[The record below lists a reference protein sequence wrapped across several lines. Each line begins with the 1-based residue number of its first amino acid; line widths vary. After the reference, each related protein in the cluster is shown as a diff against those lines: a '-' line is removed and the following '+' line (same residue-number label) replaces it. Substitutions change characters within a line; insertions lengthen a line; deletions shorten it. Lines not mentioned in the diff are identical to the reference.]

1 MLPGDSKH
9 QRLSTCLQARLRLPM
24 PKKELRRSGAEW
36 AISFLEKSWRLA
48 KPISSVSQLEGEWTV
63 QVPTKGD
70 VRKWMSQHG
79 ARPSMK
85 LISAPSL
92 NIAADGSGISTTHI
106 RWGLQKGQVKIGVQ
120 YNLMG
125 VNVLRERPRLRSFRT
140 TLIGLPPF
148 VAARTLEVVYLDQDL
163 MIVRDPRGV
172 VDVLWR
178 RAVQQTRSVRMPNA
192 IKAVPGAAKVST
204 DVEHSELHAEGEQQE
219 QQQQHDSHRNKA
231 QQLLD
236 KVASLKSELESQH
249 NETASHR
256 AERLSLTREVAML
269 RRSLRDATAEVLAC
283 QEHLTT
289 AQELESRM
297 LTSTTYQRK
306 KHSEHANLMEVTQM
320 EIEKMNCTANEHR
333 RVAETFEAQEA
344 SLLTLMRQIE
354 SEMSAADRRVRVGYR
369 AALQKSREEL
379 RQAQRSARKARKME
393 APILRR
399 LQQATGKFEK
409 MQSVAH
415 ASSAAEA
422 AISGLLQ
429 KRSDDSAARQARL
442 TQALAKQAAANQTLT
457 NTQARISALAEL
469 EVKSQKL
476 ASEMQDMIGDVAA
489 HAGQGNR
496 FTERLSR
503 AVRRVLP
510 WR

>member
-1 MLPGDSKH
+1 
-9 QRLSTCLQARLRLPM
+9 
-24 PKKELRRSGAEW
+24 
-36 AISFLEKSWRLA
+36 
-48 KPISSVSQLEGEWTV
+48 
-63 QVPTKGD
+63 
-70 VRKWMSQHG
+70 
-79 ARPSMK
+79 
-85 LISAPSL
+85 L

-106 RWGLQKGQVKIGVQ
+106 RWGLQKGQVKVAVQ
-120 YNLMG
+120 YHLMG

-148 VAARTLEVVYLDQDL
+148 VAARTLKVVYLDQDL

-178 RAVQQTRSVRMPNA
+178 RAFQRTQQSIGIPHS
-192 IKAVPGAAKVST
+192 IKAVPARAQIST
-204 DVEHSELHAEGEQQE
+204 GVEHAEPHTKGEQRE
-219 QQQQHDSHRNKA
+219 QQQHHGSHLQKA

-236 KVASLKSELESQH
+236 KVSSLKSELESQR

-256 AERLSLTREVAML
+256 KERLSLTREVATL
-269 RRSLRDATAEVLAC
+269 QRSLRDATAEVRAC
-283 QEHLTT
+283 QGHLTT
-289 AQELESRM
+289 AQELENRM
-297 LTSTTYQRK
+297 LTSSAYQRK
-306 KHSEHANLMEVTQM
+306 KQSEHADLLEATQT
-320 EIEKMNCTANEHR
+320 EIKKMNCTANEHR